1 MTNKV
6 RLHKYVTD
14 YLKRQN
20 SDFTS
25 SDIQKNIQKLGVSI
39 NNELITN
46 RLEWIFMGEKIDISH
61 WPLRDHGPFEEIKV
75 LLYNSDY
82 LLVYKPKGIVT
93 ESGAGHIEQNLV
105 SFLQAT
111 YGKKTETFFPVHR
124 LDKDTTG
131 LILIARNEISHK
143 MLQDE
148 FRERNVAKK
157 YLTVLEG
164 ELKHSIEIKAW
175 QSRNTNN
182 PLKQIFFWDEDK
194 AKNYSESARETESKF
209 TPLYYCSELNQ
220 TLVEVELKTG
230 RMHQIRL
237 QAESIGLPIR
247 NEKLYNTK
255 ASIKQLEKAT
265 KIEQDLDLINLNA
278 VEFEKKLDSIF
289 GNSGSYLI
297 CNYLEIEDTN
307 NGILSYQLKKY

>member
-1 MTNKV
+1 MTNKI

-39 NNELITN
+39 NNELFTN
-46 RLEWIFMGEKIDISH
+46 RLEWIYMGERIDISH

-75 LLYNSDY
+75 LLYNSDF

-111 YGKKTETFFPVHR
+111 YGKKTEIFLPVHR
-124 LDKDTTG
+124 LDKDTMG
-131 LILIARNEISHK
+131 LILIARNEIAHIK
-143 MLQDE
+143 LQDE

-164 ELKHSIEIKAW
+164 KLEYPIEIKAW

-182 PLKQIFFWDEDK
+182 PLKQIFFWAEDK
-194 AKNYSESARETESKF
+194 AKKYSELARETESKF
-209 TPLYYCSELNQ
+209 TPLNYCPELNQ

-255 ASIKQLEKAT
+255 VSIKQIEQAKKIET
-265 KIEQDLDLINLNA
+265 KIELTNLNK
-278 VEFEKKLDSIF
+278 VEFEKKLESIF
-289 GNSGSYLI
+289 SNSGSYLL

-307 NGILSYQLKKY
+307 DGILSYQLKKY